1 MHCLPRSQSSLIARN
16 PSRAWTTPFWLA
28 LVVTPW
34 VVGVAC
40 GTAAE
45 SSPPGCLLL
54 LDATRLA
61 PHAPLTPPNGVAPL
75 SIADEHDGVPID
87 IWPDAS
93 GLHHDAVQLTP
104 DAQPHLIGRGSA
116 AAVRFDG
123 VASHLTANIHA
134 SDLTHWTL
142 ATVIRPRGNRGGFR
156 AVASGSAQGQNDYTS
171 GFNVDFGS
179 PRSWQLNLVNVE
191 GPGFEGMADLC
202 ESSFDFG
209 RSHLLTITAT
219 PGDTGVRV
227 FIDGR
232 LVGSRPHSG
241 APAQVDTL
249 FVAARSY
256 DNAGQ
261 SPHASGFFQ
270 GDLAELRFYDRALAD
285 EERQSLESALRETH
299 ADFLAEEV
307 PVVGGPQLERVP
319 LETGRFFVPGFD
331 IRPLPLDLPNLNA
344 LCYRHDG
351 TLVAGGYDG
360 TIWLLSDTDGDG
372 LEDTAREYFRSPT
385 MKAVMG
391 MAVTP
396 PHDPRGP
403 GVFVVTVGRVVFIPD
418 ADGDGTGD
426 REQVI
431 AEGWASPE
439 VSAGGVSDAMGAAL
453 GPDGSLYFSLGT
465 PNFTNAYLVD
475 EHGKAH
481 YDVAGERGT
490 IQRISP
496 DFASRETV
504 CTGIRFAFGIAFD
517 ASGQLFCTDQEGAT
531 WLPNGNPYD
540 ELHAIQPGRHYGF
553 PPQHH
558 EHLPNVIDEPSLFD
572 FQPQHQSA
580 CGLLFNEPAGASERA
595 FGPSWWQG
603 NALVCGESRGR
614 LFRLE
619 VVNAPSSEGAPAA
632 FIARGHPL
640 GTLAMMPIDAAV
652 SPRGDLLIACHSGTP
667 DWGSGPAGRGSIYRI
682 RQMAPEWPQP
692 RFAYTS
698 SPQEVRIVFDC
709 PVPPAWLARTVLQSR
724 IDFGRSVSAGDR
736 FEQCRPGYS
745 VVTLQEEDARESL
758 AIDGVQ
764 LSPDGRTVILATAPH
779 RANAP
784 HGLSLALAA
793 PATEEANAEI
803 ASTELVYHP
812 HGVLAE
818 WRDASGDVRWSGWL
832 PSADTRFCRP
842 LTAGS
847 AHHEQLWSLTQQPG
861 TLSLTT
867 SLALSNM
874 LQPEYQRDH
883 RGDLPLQAE
892 SVCVAF
898 TGQLPLLIDGS
909 ASPQHTVAI
918 TSHDVVKR
926 VTLTA
931 ETGPGFDLRCWWHT
945 TEDPRPRVMPLHRFV
960 LPWAGPL
967 DATPQPT
974 APSADLAG
982 GDWERG
988 QALFYGDEAS
998 CSRCHRVDG
1007 KGGWIGPDLSN
1018 LHHRDPHAVRRDI
1031 TEPNAT
1037 LNPEHL
1043 AHVLTLTDGRVLSGI
1058 VRPEGDRLTIGLI
1071 DGSVLAVDSDEVEDM
1086 QPSAVSIMPTGL
1098 AEKLGEARL
1107 RDLLVFLTTP
1117 SPALPTDRPAGPHA
1131 AGERDPRD
1139 ESVK

>member
-1 MHCLPRSQSSLIARN
+1 MA
-16 PSRAWTTPFWLA
+16 
-28 LVVTPW
+28 
-34 VVGVAC
+34 VA
-40 GTAAE
+40 
-45 SSPPGCLLL
+45 
-54 LDATRLA
+54 
-61 PHAPLTPPNGVAPL
+61 N
-75 SIADEHDGVPID
+75 EHEGVPIET
-87 IWPDAS
+87 WPDAS
-93 GLHHDAVQLTP
+93 GLHHDAVQVNP

-123 VASHLTANIHA
+123 VAAHLTASIQA
-134 SDLTHWTL
+134 SLLTDWTL
-142 ATVIRPRGNRGGFR
+142 MAAIRPRGNGGGFR
-156 AVASGSAQGQNDYTS
+156 AIASGSALGENDYTS

-179 PRSWQLNLVNVE
+179 PRSWQLDLMNVE
-191 GPGFEGMADLC
+191 GPGFGGMADLC
-202 ESSFDFG
+202 ETSLDFG
-209 RSHLLTITAT
+209 RSHLLTVTAT
-219 PGDTGVRV
+219 PGDAGVRV
-227 FIDGR
+227 FIDGH

-241 APAQVDTL
+241 AAAQVDTL

-261 SPHASGFFQ
+261 SPYASGFFQ
-270 GDLAELRFYDRALAD
+270 GDLAALRFYDHALSD
-285 EERQSLESALRETH
+285 EERLSLESTLRETH

-307 PVVGGPQLERVP
+307 TVVGGPQIPRIS
-319 LETGRFFVPGFD
+319 LETGRLFVPGFEID
-331 IRPLPLDLPNLNA
+331 RLPLDLPNLNA

-372 LEDTAREYFRSPT
+372 LEDTAHEYFRSPT
-385 MKAVMG
+385 IKAVMG

-418 ADGDGTGD
+418 ADGDGQGD
-426 REQVI
+426 REQMI
-431 AEGWASPE
+431 AEGWPEPE

-453 GPDGSLYFSLGT
+453 GPDGSLFFSLGT

-475 EHGKAH
+475 AQGKAH

-490 IQRISP
+490 IQRIPP

-553 PPQHH
+553 PPQHP

-572 FQPQHQSA
+572 FQPQHQST
-580 CGLLFNEPAGASERA
+580 CGLLFNEPAGPSKHV
-595 FGPSWWQG
+595 FGPAWWQG

-614 LFRLE
+614 LFRIE
-619 VVNAPSSEGAPAA
+619 VVKVPSPEGSPAS

-652 SPRGDLLIACHSGTP
+652 SPRGELLVACHSGAP
-667 DWGSGPAGRGSIYRI
+667 DWGSGPAGRGTIFRI
-682 RQMAPEWPQP
+682 RQVAPELPQP

-698 SPQEVRIVFDC
+698 SSQEVRVVFDR
-709 PVPPAWLARTVLQSR
+709 PVPPAWLARTIRESR
-724 IDFGRSVSAGDR
+724 IDWGRSVSAGDR
-736 FEQCRPGYS
+736 FEQFRPGYS
-745 VVTLQEEDARESL
+745 VVTLQEEDAREPL
-758 AIDGVQ
+758 AIEGVQ
-764 LSPDGRTVILATAPH
+764 LSPDGQTVILATTPH

-784 HGLSLALAA
+784 HGLSLALGA
-793 PATEEANAEI
+793 PADDDANAEPTT
-803 ASTELVYHP
+803 TELVYHP

-818 WRDASGDVRWSGWL
+818 WRDASGAVRWSGWL
-832 PSADTRFCRP
+832 PTADTSCARP

-847 AHHEQLWSLTQQPG
+847 PHHEQLWALTERTG
-861 TLSLTT
+861 TLSLTMT
-867 SLALSNM
+867 LALSSM
-874 LQPEYQRDH
+874 LQPEKQRDH
-883 RGDLPLQAE
+883 VGHPAPSEEAVR
-892 SVCVAF
+892 VAF
-898 TGQLPLLIDGS
+898 TGHLPLQIDDSGRW
-909 ASPQHTVAI
+909 QHTVSI
-918 TSHDVVKR
+918 TSHDEAGPVS
-926 VTLTA
+926 LTA
-931 ETGPGFDLRCWWHT
+931 ATGPGFAVTCRWHT
-945 TEDPRPRVMPLHRFV
+945 ATDTRPRVMPLHRFL
-960 LPWAGPL
+960 LPWAAPV
-967 DATPQPT
+967 DATPQLT

-988 QALFYGDEAS
+988 QALFYGDEAT
-998 CSRCHRVDG
+998 CSRCHRMDG

-1031 TEPNAT
+1031 SDPNAT

-1043 AHVLTLTDGRVLSGI
+1043 AHVLTLNDGRVLSGI
-1058 VRPEGDRLTIGLI
+1058 VRPEGDRLTLGLI
-1071 DGSVLAVDSDEVEDM
+1071 DGSVLSIDPSTVDEM

-1117 SPALPTDRPAGPHA
+1117 SPGLPTAQPEPPETAK
-1131 AGERDPRD
+1131 ERDPRV
-1139 ESVK
+1139 ESVE